1 MPMPKSARR
10 KYTVFQLQ
18 LFSLEVQAKRRF
30 PRDLASLLTTFPSVP
45 VLTLATT
52 LLPPGASTLSSP
64 AKDSPLLAESLTPTA
79 GPLSYAAD
87 ELLQCRL
94 CSVFFRSVDV
104 LSVIPIAR
112 RNVLA
117 ANADSAR
124 PGGTLAATVGEDV
137 VRGERDASVLAVL

>member
-1 MPMPKSARR
+1 
-10 KYTVFQLQ
+10 
-18 LFSLEVQAKRRF
+18 
-30 PRDLASLLTTFPSVP
+30 
-45 VLTLATT
+45 
-52 LLPPGASTLSSP
+52 
-64 AKDSPLLAESLTPTA
+64 
-79 GPLSYAAD
+79 LSYAAD